1 MNALDLPRS
10 GAFGLIRA
18 TYKEMDGVPMRRKG
32 LERRSKKY
40 APLQNVS
47 VVNWYMD
54 AEDFHQK
61 HKTRRVG
68 ATKRMSPAAG
78 GKDRIMIYGPKPDG
92 TYIVEFKTADDDSLA
107 ISVPASETRVLKYFQ
122 KRMPYGLFMPDAV

>member
-1 MNALDLPRS
+1 MDILFGSWDDGGEVLAMNALDRPRS

-68 ATKRMSPAAG
+68 VTKRMSPAAG
-78 GKDRIMIYGPKPDG
+78 GKGIRKELAEGMRWTGR
-92 TYIVEFKTADDDSLA
+92 TACA
-107 ISVPASETRVLKYFQ
+107 RSV
-122 KRMPYGLFMPDAV
+122 LFCSVSQ